1 MIIIRDKK
9 FSGQAQGTADSS
21 LNVEKPLS
29 MMSSPNNNV
38 DNSDQDSRDFM
49 SQADQALNKVK
60 L

>member
-29 MMSSPNNNV
+29 MMSSPNNT